1 MIVIGVTLIHEKLL
15 SANII
20 SKPYVECWQVST
32 EHGHPVKT
40 VDLFSFF
47 DYEVENLQKWLIR
60 LID

>member
-15 SANII
+15 LANIV

-40 VDLFSFF
+40 LDLFSFF
-47 DYEVENLQKWLIR
+47 DYKVENLQK
-60 LID
+60 